1 MLAPQR
7 PAAAGREVELLV
19 AILDRVDA
27 AKREAEKQ
35 SLLLERIARALE
47 AKR

>member
-1 MLAPQR
+1 MLAPQK
-7 PAAAGREVELLV
+7 PAMSSREVELLV

-35 SLLLERIARALE
+35 SALLERIARALE
-47 AKR
+47 TRR